1 MNSRQSAATRVGPST
16 SFSNAA
22 RATSLRGQ
30 LIANVTGTSPPQH
43 ASVLPIDLI
52 SENPGNPRE
61 TLGDLSGLASSLAEV
76 GQVQAI
82 TVASAAAYLEG
93 RPGRQG
99 ELKAG
104 AEYVVVD
111 GHRRL
116 AAALEAGFTDIK
128 VTFDDGFAAT
138 DEALLEAAFVANA
151 QKESLSDLEY
161 ATALKKLVDFY
172 GSQGK
177 AAKRLGLSQPNI
189 SQKLSLL
196 ALTPALQA
204 DLESGK
210 RKIEHVRGL
219 ARLSPEEQQEAADR
233 RAREADERKQ
243 QKKGRRSQDP
253 APHNAVMGQR
263 SKVAAD
269 VPSGT
274 GAGTESG
281 PTDSASTHNGVMTRA
296 DAPTESGAVSQAD
309 ASAHNGVMTQAD
321 GSIDHGVSTPAGAP
335 THNGVMTPAVDA
347 DADADTE
354 RPPHANGE
362 AAPDPAAWESVEKL
376 AECIIDR
383 LEQEDV
389 LALTLLLQHHNRTVL
404 RS

>member
-1 MNSRQSAATRVGPST
+1 MNSRQSAAARVGPST
-16 SFSNAA
+16 SFGNAA

-30 LIANVTGTSPPQH
+30 LIAQVTGTNPPQH
-43 ASVLPIDLI
+43 APMLSIGLI
-52 SENPGNPRE
+52 SENPDNPRE

-82 TVASAAAYLEG
+82 TVASVAAYLEG

-116 AAALEAGFTDIK
+116 AAAQEAGFTDIK
-128 VTFDDGFAAT
+128 VTFDDSFAAT

-219 ARLSPEEQQEAADR
+219 ARLSPEQQREAADR

-243 QKKGRRSQDP
+243 QKKASRRQDP
-253 APHNAVMGQR
+253 APHNAVMTQR
-263 SKVAAD
+263 SAGAAD
-269 VPSGT
+269 VPS
-274 GAGTESG
+274 
-281 PTDSASTHNGVMTRA
+281 D
-296 DAPTESGAVSQAD
+296 
-309 ASAHNGVMTQAD
+309 AD
-321 GSIDHGVSTPAGAP
+321 GGKVEGEGKGAESAP
-335 THNGVMTPAVDA
+335 THNGVMTPAAGAELAMA
-347 DADADTE
+347 DAA
-354 RPPHANGE
+354 G
-362 AAPDPAAWESVEKL
+362 DPKAWESVEQL
-376 AECIIDR
+376 AQCIIDR
-383 LEQEDV
+383 LGQEDV

>member
-1 MNSRQSAATRVGPST
+1 MNSRQSAAARVGPST

-30 LIANVTGTSPPQH
+30 LIANVTGTNPPQH
-43 ASVLPIDLI
+43 APVLPVELI
-52 SENPGNPRE
+52 SENPDNPRE

-82 TVASAAAYLEG
+82 TVASVAAYLEG

-116 AAALEAGFTDIK
+116 AAAQEANFTDIK
-128 VTFDDGFAAT
+128 VTFDDSFAAT

-219 ARLSPEEQQEAADR
+219 ARLAPEEQQEAADR

-243 QKKGRRSQDP
+243 QKKVRRRQDP
-253 APHNAVMGQR
+253 VPHNAVMTRGR
-263 SKVAAD
+263 GSAGVVD
-269 VPSGT
+269 VPSDA
-274 GAGTESG
+274 GA
-281 PTDSASTHNGVMTRA
+281 D
-296 DAPTESGAVSQAD
+296 SGADSGAE
-309 ASAHNGVMTQAD
+309 T
-321 GSIDHGVSTPAGAP
+321 AP
-335 THNGVMTPAVDA
+335 THNGVMTPAAESKPAVA
-347 DADADTE
+347 DAT
-354 RPPHANGE
+354 G
-362 AAPDPAAWESVEKL
+362 DPKAWESVEQL
-376 AECIIDR
+376 ARCIIDR
-383 LEQEDV
+383 LGQEDV